1 MTRLHKSSII
11 MSQDSAV
18 INQITELLLQYDYSV
33 TIEKSI
39 MKIISKLL
47 ENNVNLLILDLYSP
61 QSMNFDSIDIIRKLR
76 PRLPIIVLLIDNSL
90 ETLKTLAQKG
100 IFYSTTKPVQAEEI
114 MEVLEAVGQ
123 SYHKNTESP
132 NSVVQS
138 KRQF

>member
-1 MTRLHKSSII
+1 
-11 MSQDSAV
+11 
-18 INQITELLLQYDYSV
+18 
-33 TIEKSI
+33 

-100 IFYSTTKPVQAEEI
+100 IFYSTTKPIQAEEI

-138 KRQF
+138 KR

>member
-1 MTRLHKSSII
+1 MTRTHRSSII
-11 MSQDSAV
+11 MSQDSV
-18 INQITELLLQYDYSV
+18 IINQISELLLRYDYSV

-100 IFYSTTKPVQAEEI
+100 IFYSTTKPIQAEEI

-123 SYHKNTESP
+123 SYHKNIESL
-132 NSVVQS
+132 NSAVQS
-138 KRQF
+138 KR